1 MFRVKAI
8 CQLLFEKGGGGG
20 TGPVT
25 ALPEVPGVGADDLE
39 TLGGDDDEDQG
50 DEEGSEDSDDQ
61 DDQTDDET
69 GSSDE
74 GSEGEGE
81 GEEGEI
87 DEELD
92 AKDKD
97 DDKDD
102 KDDDKGP
109 KLPSIRG
116 LKKDYPDIFKKHPE
130 VRVAIAEHSQ
140 FRNIFTS
147 PKEAQEA
154 ADTQD
159 SFAQISD
166 ALVDRG
172 DFGFLFDE
180 VSKADPAAAARLAK
194 NILPALEEKNR
205 ELYYDIVDEPIT
217 RFVAAAY
224 SKAKREGNK
233 NLENSA
239 LHFWRTFMGRDG
251 MPGVSQSGPD
261 PREKE
266 FEDRKNQFETT
277 RYRETQ
283 SSVNGDIVTGLTP
296 LIEREIDPNNKLQPT
311 LRRALLSELTRLID
325 EDLTGDTNHM
335 RRMDRLWAN
344 ARRASY
350 AKGHTSRIISA
361 YLERAKQVLPKHAR
375 KVREENKLKTGQP
388 SGNGQSRENNEPP
401 PRPHGHGNAPRPRT
415 IRDANPRSIDWNKT
429 SDMDLLSGKA
439 TLKGRR

>member
-1 MFRVKAI
+1 MFKFHVMG
-8 CQLLFEKGGGGG
+8 LLFEKPGSSGL
-20 TGPVT
+20 GPVT
-25 ALPEVPGVGADDLE
+25 ALPEVPGVGADDLD
-39 TLGGDDDEDQG
+39 TLGGDDDENQ
-50 DEEGSEDSDDQ
+50 DESEGTENSDEQ

-92 AKDKD
+92 AKD

-102 KDDDKGP
+102 KDEIEDKGP

-140 FRNIFTS
+140 FKNIFTS

-154 ADTQD
+154 ADVQD
-159 SFAQISD
+159 SFATISD

-172 DFGFLFDE
+172 DFAFLYDE
-180 VSKADPAAAARLAK
+180 VAKADPAAATRLVK
-194 NILPALEEKNR
+194 NILPALQEKNR
-205 ELYYDIVDEPIT
+205 ELYYDIIDEPIT
-217 RFVAAAY
+217 AFVAAAY
-224 SKAKREGNK
+224 SRAKRDGNK

-239 LHFWRTFMGRDG
+239 LHFWKTFMGRDG
-251 MPGVSQSGPD
+251 MPGISQSGPD

-266 FEDRKNQFETT
+266 FEDKRRQFETT
-277 RYRETQ
+277 QYRDSQQT
-283 SSVNGDIVTGLTP
+283 VNGDIMTGLTP

-311 LRRALLSELTRLID
+311 LRRALISELTRLID
-325 EDLTGDTNHM
+325 EDLTGDQNHM

-375 KVREENKLKTGQP
+375 KVREENKLKSDQP
-388 SGNGQSRENNEPP
+388 KGNGQSRESNEPP
-401 PRPHGHGNAPRPRT
+401 PRPNAHGNASRPRT
-415 IRDANPRSIDWNKT
+415 IRDANPRSIDWNRT
-429 SDMDLLSGKA
+429 SDMDVLSGKA